1 MRAND
6 FYELGDSDFVFLGD
20 DPGGVAAGG
29 AGVAVDGHRSGAT
42 AAARWGDAGGEL
54 FVSQRYRRAGDD
66 HTGGGDLRLHADR
79 PRQKDLRSR
88 RERGTRGPF

>member
-29 AGVAVDGHRSGAT
+29 AGVAVDA
-42 AAARWGDAGGEL
+42 
-54 FVSQRYRRAGDD
+54 
-66 HTGGGDLRLHADR
+66 
-79 PRQKDLRSR
+79 PSR
-88 RERGTRGPF
+88 RGLAVFC